1 MELEHISESLTKLT
15 DGELL
20 LMNKQRI
27 SFLEIDYI
35 PGIDDVMTVEMTK
48 K

>member
-20 LMNKQRI
+20 LMNKHRK
-27 SFLEIDYI
+27 FLEMDSTIGKDAVKIVKY
-35 PGIDDVMTVEMTK
+35 
-48 K
+48 